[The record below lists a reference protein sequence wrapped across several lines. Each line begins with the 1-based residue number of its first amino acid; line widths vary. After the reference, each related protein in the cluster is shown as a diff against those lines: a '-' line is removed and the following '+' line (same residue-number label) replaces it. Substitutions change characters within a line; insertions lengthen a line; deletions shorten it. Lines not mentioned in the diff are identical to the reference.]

1 MTEKYHT
8 LVIKGD
14 LKEHPRHISI
24 DGVEYEVSCSADGHT
39 PAEMEPYETLVKEI
53 STGTHDHL
61 TIEED
66 LAHLAV
72 IACEKAFVQQENGYD
87 EQ

>member
-14 LKEHPRHISI
+14 LKEHPRHIAI
-24 DGVEYEVSCSADGHT
+24 DGVEYEVTSSANGHT
-39 PAEMEPYETLVKEI
+39 LAEMDPYETLVKEI
-53 STGTHDHL
+53 SSGTHDHL

-66 LAHLAV
+66 LAHLAD
-72 IACEKAFVQQENGYD
+72 IACDKVIIQREGGYD
-87 EQ
+87 E